1 MRRFALTLLLA
12 CLALHAA
19 AQAAPDGLRVQVF
32 VDERRQAAARE
43 PHAGYRLQPA
53 AQGLLLQPADELMR
67 RWKGDAVLGQGPR
80 LAFDKE
86 ASSWPVFLVLD
97 LSNESTR
104 ALQATRAYL
113 DIESSATDPQPFLQ
127 FQPWGFEAFLLH
139 NRGWGRAENAVLNFS
154 FGAQQPA
161 SDRFTLELGTLGSVR
176 VTPERAMVAMVPAL
190 PRLRLQ
196 PPECPALEQVPD
208 CLARLRGTQA
218 LGRLDDDIAYLRW
231 DRVMTRL
238 LGTLTYQW
246 RDAAG
251 SAQARTQPVNIE
263 LQLFRFA
270 TPDVS
275 AAAPG
280 APSPEQQGF
289 APITLQTERSRYRLP
304 LPYRPLLGPG
314 QNQRFELTLNAP
326 KSSWHRFRVVVEA
339 SGGRRAATEPIELQ
353 YFVPQ
358 FEAVEAR
365 DVR

>member
-1 MRRFALTLLLA
+1 MRRLALTLLLA
-12 CLALHAA
+12 GLALHTA
-19 AQAAPDGLRVQVF
+19 AQVIPDGLRVQVF
-32 VDERRQAAARE
+32 IDERRSAAARE

-53 AQGLLLQPADELMR
+53 ATGLLLQPADELMQ

-80 LAFDKE
+80 LGFDKE
-86 ASSWPVFLVLD
+86 AASWPVFLVLD
-97 LSNESTR
+97 LSNESTQ
-104 ALQATRAYL
+104 ALQATRVFL

-154 FGAQQPA
+154 FGAQQA
-161 SDRFTLELGTLGSVR
+161 VSDRFSLALGALGSVR
-176 VTPERAMVAMVPAL
+176 VTPERAMAALVPAL
-190 PRLRLQ
+190 APLRLQ
-196 PPECPALEQVPD
+196 PPRCPALEQVPD
-208 CLARLRGTQA
+208 CLVQLRDAHT
-218 LGRLDDDIAYLRW
+218 LGRLDDIAYLRW

-238 LGTLTYQW
+238 LGTLSYQW
-246 RDAAG
+246 RDGAG
-251 SAQARTQPVNIE
+251 GVQARTQPLNIE

-270 TPDVS
+270 IPDRS

-289 APITLQTERSRYRLP
+289 APITLQLERSGYRLP

-326 KSSWHRFRVVVEA
+326 KSSRHRFRVVVEA

-358 FEAVEAR
+358 FESAEAR